1 MSMWLGLAKVNPELF
16 AEIQA
21 NPHLLDA
28 IFFDEGD
35 RPAGLDERSDV
46 FGCDYRTLSAV
57 AEACAEVDEA
67 GTDWREYYAWLA
79 RATGENESDHLPGYE
94 FTYGPAFAFTSAD
107 VQRMADGLAEES
119 WSLDEDDARELSG
132 TGEEEE
138 EEEDGVEPEFDDF
151 IDLVPF
157 FAAAAREGK
166 AIVGGIS

>member
-1 MSMWLGLAKVNPELF
+1 
-16 AEIQA
+16 
-21 NPHLLDA
+21 
-28 IFFDEGD
+28 
-35 RPAGLDERSDV
+35 
-46 FGCDYRTLSAV
+46 
-57 AEACAEVDEA
+57 VDGA

-79 RATGENESDHLPGYE
+79 RATGENEADHLPGYE

-107 VQRMADGLAEES
+107 VQPMADGLAEES

>member
-67 GTDWREYYAWLA
+67 DADWREHYGWLA
-79 RATGENESDHLPGYE
+79 RATGENEADHLPGYE
-94 FTYGPAFAFTSAD
+94 FTYGPAFAFMPAD
-107 VQRMADGLAEES
+107 VQRLADGLATES

-132 TGEEEE
+132 TGSDDEEK
-138 EEEDGVEPEFDDF
+138 FDDF
-151 IDLVPF
+151 VDLVPF
-157 FAAAAREGK
+157 FAAAASEGK
-166 AIVGGIS
+166 VIVGGIS